1 MVPVPL
7 RAWPGVLTLDN
18 HGTGKVQPK
27 CRSDLDLPQLSLVQ
41 ELKKQPK
48 SERSVT
54 HTVFTELLQPVV
66 LFVITDNGLSKKE
79 GGMVLAT
86 WL

>member
-1 MVPVPL
+1 MAGSPNAGQP
-7 RAWPGVLTLDN
+7 RDGE
-18 HGTGKVQPK
+18 VQPK
-27 CRSDLDLPQLSLVQ
+27 SRSDLDLPQLSLIQ

-54 HTVFTELLQPVV
+54 HTVFAELLQPAG
-66 LFVITDNGLSKKE
+66 LFVIADNGLSKKE
-79 GGMVLAT
+79 GEMVLAT